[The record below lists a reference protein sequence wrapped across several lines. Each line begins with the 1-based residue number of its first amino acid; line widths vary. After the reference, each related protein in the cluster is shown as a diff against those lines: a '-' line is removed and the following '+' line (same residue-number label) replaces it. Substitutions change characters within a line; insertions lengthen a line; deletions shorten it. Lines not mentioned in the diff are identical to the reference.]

1 MNLLKYISLLSFVL
15 FLAACA
21 DESPFEIVEEDLE
34 YAKDEAEWKY
44 LEDMRSSS
52 SYMSEEDKCYFGLSD
67 YSDSWCCNNY
77 GYWCDYV
84 SSSSAYMS
92 EADLCYYGMSAYSD
106 SWCCNNYGY
115 RCSYVSSSSYKSSSS
130 SATYYLTSAKT
141 MELTLTYYKQVS
153 SDWDGLDGAGD
164 PEVSFTIY
172 TYSDGVSAQTISTTT
187 FIDLSDKRVWSGR
200 VSKTYTINKGT
211 DQIKICPKVI
221 DEDLSDHDVYSSG
234 KCFQVSNIGYLTSSD
249 VKEQTDY
256 NSDYNLIWEWYLY

>member
-77 GYWCDYV
+77 GY
-84 SSSSAYMS
+84 
-92 EADLCYYGMSAYSD
+92 
-106 SWCCNNYGY
+106 

-172 TYSDGVSAQTISTTT
+172 IYSDGVSAQTISTTT

-256 NSDYNLIWEWYLY
+256 NSDYNLIWEWFLY